1 MAGDGLRSRMN
12 CRSVKE
18 AVFLFT
24 DNEMEEDVVVSF
36 REHLALCPSC
46 ERYLRQKKVVLTQI
60 RRCRRAAA
68 PKRLR
73 VRILTS
79 LPHRR

>member
-1 MAGDGLRSRMN
+1 M
-12 CRSVKE
+12 
-18 AVFLFT
+18 FLFT
-24 DNEMEEDVVVSF
+24 DDEMEEEVLVSF

-46 ERYLRQKKVVLTQI
+46 EKYIRQKAVVLTQI

-68 PKRLR
+68 PERLR
-73 VRILTS
+73 LRILTS